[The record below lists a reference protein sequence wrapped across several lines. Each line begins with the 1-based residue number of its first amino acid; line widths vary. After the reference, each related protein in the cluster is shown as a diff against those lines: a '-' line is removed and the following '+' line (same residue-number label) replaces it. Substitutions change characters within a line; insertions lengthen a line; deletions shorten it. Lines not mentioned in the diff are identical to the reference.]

1 MKTKAQQSVATAYNV
16 VYFYA
21 GVDLR
26 YFCTINANQYSKLLN
41 IYSSNV
47 PLSLYLLDLGIL
59 TWTGKIFVDL
69 KQ

>member
-41 IYSSNV
+41 IYA
-47 PLSLYLLDLGIL
+47 LSLYLLHIGNTYLNGENIC
-59 TWTGKIFVDL
+59 
-69 KQ
+69 